1 MVSRS
6 SLGLESSRKHFNLLT
21 LSAQQLPSTICY
33 PTVYTST
40 LHEGLA
46 LIGFW
51 KEDVGFVVSIVLE
64 IKPGPSYT
72 LDKCF
77 TRELLLQPR
86 SIALEWLFSPQG
98 WPCIIFEGLWSLAN
112 SRRPLIQWRLQLRS
126 CWENTTRAL
135 WLWTWPLD
143 VLIRSLNT
151 LTWGRGL
158 AKASLSFPVSQ
169 SLLVMKPR
177 TILLL

>member
-1 MVSRS
+1 MISRS
-6 SLGLESSRKHFNLLT
+6 SLGLESPRKHFNLLT

-51 KEDVGFVVSIVLE
+51 KKDVGFVVSIVLE

-86 SIALEWLFSPQG
+86 SIALEGLFSPQG
-98 WPCIIFEGLWSLAN
+98 
-112 SRRPLIQWRLQLRS
+112 
-126 CWENTTRAL
+126 
-135 WLWTWPLD
+135 
-143 VLIRSLNT
+143 
-151 LTWGRGL
+151 
-158 AKASLSFPVSQ
+158 
-169 SLLVMKPR
+169 
-177 TILLL
+177 